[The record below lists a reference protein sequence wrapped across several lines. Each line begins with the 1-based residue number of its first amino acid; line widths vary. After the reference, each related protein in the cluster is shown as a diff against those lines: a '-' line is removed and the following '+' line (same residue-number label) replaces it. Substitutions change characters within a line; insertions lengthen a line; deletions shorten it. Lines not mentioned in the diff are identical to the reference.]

1 VQRVLAVGAGLAVL
15 LPALAVVAMVGGLAS
30 LAGGGCP
37 GAATLVAS
45 GPVSASDVP
54 SALLALYAA
63 RSAITGSAPT
73 AGRSWRRSTTS
84 SPTSGRISRPARPG
98 RSGWMQFK
106 PSTWATY
113 RVTPSGA
120 PAPDDSSG
128 WNDPADAIYTTARY
142 LQANGR
148 ARRLERRRLQPRRL
162 VCQRG
167 RQRRRPLP
175 VRDRRPGDRRRQRH
189 HHQQRRERGHDRRRS
204 AATENPPTVR
214 GRRQRPDRA
223 GRSRPDPGRRN
234 GGDPSGR
241 AAAGAAG
248 DRSRR
253 PDHRH
258 LLQPGAPGQHAH
270 PGPSRLPALAV
281 RQRKRADHQR
291 PNQQA
296 AREPPGKH
304 RASRQRSDAC
314 VRRSDRWQ
322 CNTPPGPAGRRW
334 R

>member
-1 VQRVLAVGAGLAVL
+1 
-15 LPALAVVAMVGGLAS
+15 
-30 LAGGGCP
+30 
-37 GAATLVAS
+37 
-45 GPVSASDVP
+45 
-54 SALLALYAA
+54 
-63 RSAITGSAPT
+63 
-73 AGRSWRRSTTS
+73 
-84 SPTSGRISRPARPG
+84 
-98 RSGWMQFK
+98 MQFE

-175 VRDRRPGDRRRQRH
+175 VRGGRPGDRRRQRH
-189 HHQQRRERGHDRRRS
+189 HHQHRQPGGHDRRRS

-270 PGPSRLPALAV
+270 PGPGLLRLLRINRLSALRCRA
-281 RQRKRADHQR
+281 QRTAGRR
-291 PNQQA
+291 
-296 AREPPGKH
+296 
-304 RASRQRSDAC
+304 
-314 VRRSDRWQ
+314 RRSDRRRLVTARAVRTVRAGTVDQRSTPTPDTRSSKSPGSCW
-322 CNTPPGPAGRRW
+322 TPPGMPPPPCSQPTCPTPTRPTIPPTAAPLTSGPRWQPASIIRAQIDGDTYGWFDQRHPPGL
-334 R
+334 